1 MQGFINDIRKKIQ
14 TLYLLIVID
23 RSTKIWDWNLKLE
36 MFQASPIII
45 CRNVKACHYCLYPR
59 QRSEPG
65 QKSSHR
71 RSGRPINSKQG
82 KARRYSRL
90 ESAIWHYSVFAHI
103 LNVTT
108 QLGLCSSRCNSL
120 YNGNSVDKSVL
131 KHHDDEA
138 PASLKSGAEVRIRT
152 PTGGHQ
158 PTSANIEVK
167 RIINEIRSCSCTASI
182 AQ

>member
-1 MQGFINDIRKKIQ
+1 M
-14 TLYLLIVID
+14 
-23 RSTKIWDWNLKLE
+23 LKLV
-36 MFQASPIII
+36 II
-45 CRNVKACHYCLYPR
+45 VFYPR

-71 RSGRPINSKQG
+71 RSGRPINSK
-82 KARRYSRL
+82 ARRYSRL
-90 ESAIWHYSVFAHI
+90 QSAIWHNSVFPLI
-103 LNVTT
+103 LNVKT
-108 QLGLCSSRCNSL
+108 QLGLCNSL

-131 KHHDDEA
+131 KHHDAEA

-167 RIINEIRSCSCTASI
+167 KNY
-182 AQ
+182 